1 MNNILNKL
9 INETKPFKSA
19 IFTVFITII
28 AAVSVSFITSLG
40 KQIIKNEL
48 DSAGMNALSASA
60 YKANGENATGN
71 ELYKSILEMPDTKNA
86 TPIVC
91 DTAKVS
97 FSTGKSAD
105 VMMWGINDNA
115 SSIVS
120 LNVAAGRMINEGDIQ
135 SSSHVCLIDKNLA
148 ERIYKRTNINNKK
161 ITVYIG
167 NKTAVLNIIGTIE
180 KESNVLNA
188 LIGNVVPDFIYVP
201 YTTMLSLSDKS
212 GFDQIVF
219 TSENM
224 LQSSKELKQRLVKED
239 YKYYNQKISLTNLSA
254 QKKQIEKIS
263 DTAFIALFMVSCVAV
278 LVCSM
283 SVGASVNTAVI
294 SKQKDIG
301 IKMSLGANRRDITTE
316 FMIAAILSC
325 LAGIILALFTMIPI
339 VIFIKYAMPIK
350 FKIDIFL
357 IALSIFA
364 TIILTAVFSF
374 TPSYAASKISPIKA
388 LKRE

>member
-135 SSSHVCLIDKNLA
+135 SSSHVCLI
-148 ERIYKRTNINNKK
+148 
-161 ITVYIG
+161 
-167 NKTAVLNIIGTIE
+167 
-180 KESNVLNA
+180 
-188 LIGNVVPDFIYVP
+188 
-201 YTTMLSLSDKS
+201 
-212 GFDQIVF
+212 
-219 TSENM
+219 
-224 LQSSKELKQRLVKED
+224 
-239 YKYYNQKISLTNLSA
+239 YNQA
-254 QKKQIEKIS
+254 
-263 DTAFIALFMVSCVAV
+263 AMCV
-278 LVCSM
+278 L
-283 SVGASVNTAVI
+283 
-294 SKQKDIG
+294 
-301 IKMSLGANRRDITTE
+301 
-316 FMIAAILSC
+316 
-325 LAGIILALFTMIPI
+325 
-339 VIFIKYAMPIK
+339 
-350 FKIDIFL
+350 
-357 IALSIFA
+357 
-364 TIILTAVFSF
+364 
-374 TPSYAASKISPIKA
+374 
-388 LKRE
+388 